1 MSEQFMSICLGLDV
15 SSTLL
20 RLPSTI
26 YNSSSTAIVLSVQS
40 SKCICTEY
48 STLKTN
54 KTCLFPVEWVC
65 DWMLGFAVLL
75 FVSFCQGTGPG

>member
-48 STLKTN
+48 STLK
-54 KTCLFPVEWVC
+54 KTCLFPVDYVC
-65 DWMLGFAVLL
+65 DLMLGFAVLL

>member
-48 STLKTN
+48 STLKKKHVFSQWSMCVT
-54 KTCLFPVEWVC
+54 
-65 DWMLGFAVLL
+65 
-75 FVSFCQGTGPG
+75 

>member
-20 RLPSTI
+20 RLPSSI
-26 YNSSSTAIVLSVQS
+26 YNSSPTAIVLSVQS

-48 STLKTN
+48 STLKKQN
-54 KTCLFPVEWVC
+54 KKKHAFSQWSMCVT
-65 DWMLGFAVLL
+65 
-75 FVSFCQGTGPG
+75 